1 MVCAVWADESNR
13 RDATRRRLHSTRRLT
28 RLVVIKNGEGEA
40 AQVRRNF
47 GTAARDKADEVD
59 LHVARDFP
67 GGLLP

>member
-13 RDATRRRLHSTRRLT
+13 IDATRLDDSLASSC
-28 RLVVIKNGEGEA
+28 VIKNGEGEA